1 VSAAKHAAARSRLP
15 KTGVFAPPKKRLT
28 LRALGGRRV
37 VFESYGRSLPIY
49 VAIAGA
55 SDVPVGAW
63 FTPAELRRFAETA
76 RRILK

>member
-1 VSAAKHAAARSRLP
+1 VRVRLP
-15 KTGVFAPPKKRLT
+15 GASAPPKKRLT

-37 VFESYGRSLPIY
+37 VFESYGPSLPIY

-63 FTPAELRRFAETA
+63 FTPTELRRFAETA